1 MKLQRFAV
9 AGALLASVSAHASI
23 AGGGNGSLVMIAYDK
38 NLSGDFSATA
48 GVFDLGLTI
57 DDLIGASGNGSGF
70 TPTATATAANAG
82 GVAWNFIQNTITV
95 GGVVTSFGG
104 TNDWT
109 AAWNRLLTNVDA
121 ADLKFVITAFDT
133 VGVGA
138 AQRSLVTGRPD
149 ATVRLSATAASGLQQ
164 IATGKTNDIFT
175 PIANKGTIASAANG
189 AYTFTSADGVS
200 TRANGYVMAGDA
212 FGNEWRSNNALQGET
227 LASDFTALYVVDGT
241 GQRALV
247 LGGLTLNV
255 ASGVLTNVLDYGYV
269 PSPPVS
275 ELPEPGTGGLA
286 LAALVLLRCATR
298 RGRRAA

>member
-1 MKLQRFAV
+1 MKLQRFAA
-9 AGALLASVSAHASI
+9 AGALLASVSVHASI

-57 DDLIGASGNGSGF
+57 DDLIGSSGNGSGF
-70 TPTATATAANAG
+70 TPTATAAAAYAG
-82 GVAWNFIQNTITV
+82 GVTWNFVQNTITV

-109 AAWNRLLTNVDA
+109 AAWNRLLANVDA
-121 ADLKFVITAFDT
+121 ADLKFAITAFDT

-138 AQRSLVTGRPD
+138 AQRSLVTGQPN
-149 ATVRLSATAASGLQQ
+149 ATSRFSTAAASGLQQ
-164 IATGKTNDIFT
+164 IAMGKTNDIFT

-212 FGNEWRSNNALQGET
+212 FGNEWRNNNVLQGET
-227 LASDFTALYVVDGT
+227 RASDYTDLYVVDGA
-241 GQRALV
+241 GKRALV
-247 LGGLTLNV
+247 LGGLSLNV
-255 ASGVLTNVLDYGYV
+255 ASGVLTNLLDYGYV
-269 PSPPVS
+269 PPPPMLDV
-275 ELPEPGTGGLA
+275 PEPSTYALA
-286 LAALVLLRCATR
+286 LAGLVLL
-298 RGRRAA
+298 GRAARRRIA